1 MPRALHHHHAH
12 HPARHPHSNANS
24 WLHILPRDGADW
36 TAVVLLLFGIGLI
49 TYAVFAD
56 TPRDDSLPAFSSRP
70 STYD

>member
-1 MPRALHHHHAH
+1 MPRALHHHHASH
-12 HPARHPHSNANS
+12 VTRPAKPNS
-24 WLHILPRDGADW
+24 WLYILPRDGADW

-56 TPRDDSLPAFSSRP
+56 TPHDDNLPAFSSRP

>member
-1 MPRALHHHHAH
+1 
-12 HPARHPHSNANS
+12 
-24 WLHILPRDGADW
+24 LPRDGADW

-56 TPRDDSLPAFSSRP
+56 TPHDDNLPAFSSRP